1 MMPKVSVVVATY
13 RREQSLKDAL
23 ESLAGQTYTDFE
35 IVVVDDNGEK
45 EWNLKVEKIVDDFR
59 GRHKDIFV
67 KLVINNRN
75 QGSAMAR
82 NIGID
87 TSRGEFVTF
96 LDDDD
101 LYLPEKVGRQ
111 VVFMQ
116 ECGCDYS
123 ITDLVLYNENE
134 KLTDKRVRNYIR
146 ETSPQTLLEYH
157 LKYHITGTDTMMFKK
172 DYLTKISGFAPIDV
186 GDEFYLMQRAIEGK
200 GKFGYLKRCDV
211 KAYIHTGD
219 AGLSSGD
226 SKIDGE
232 NALYEYKRTFF
243 DDVDKKTRRYIKMR
257 HFAVIAFAELR
268 RGRYVAFLKN
278 ALMSFFAA
286 PVACVGL
293 FFGSFV

>member
-23 ESLAGQTYTDFE
+23 ESLATQSYTDFE
-35 IVVVDDNGEK
+35 IVLVDDNGEK
-45 EWNLKVEKIVDDFR
+45 EWNLKVEKIVEEFR
-59 GRHKDIFV
+59 QSHADIFV
-67 KLVINNRN
+67 KLIVNNLN
-75 QGSAMAR
+75 QGSAKAR

-87 TSRGEFVTF
+87 ASRGEVVTF

-101 LYLPEKVGRQ
+101 LYLPEKIRRQ
-111 VVFMQ
+111 VGFMQ
-116 ECGCDYS
+116 EGGYDYS

-134 KLTDKRVRNYIR
+134 KLIDKRIRSYIH
-146 ETSPQTLLEYH
+146 ETSPQALLEYH

-172 DYLTKISGFAPIDV
+172 DYLIQIGRFAPIDV

-232 NALYEYKRTFF
+232 NVLYEHKRTFF
-243 DDVDKKTRRYIKMR
+243 DDVDKRTRRYIKMR

-268 RGRYVAFLKN
+268 RGRYLTFFKN
-278 ALMSFFAA
+278 AVKSFFAD
-286 PVACVGL
+286 PVACVGV

>member
-1 MMPKVSVVVATY
+1 MPKVSVVVATY

-23 ESLAGQTYTDFE
+23 ESLAGQTYNDFE
-35 IVVVDDNGEK
+35 IVIVDDNGEK
-45 EWNLKVEKIVDDFR
+45 EWNLKVENIVEMFR
-59 GRHKDIFV
+59 QSHADISV
-67 KLVINNRN
+67 ELVVNSIN
-75 QGSAMAR
+75 QGSAIAR

-87 TSRGEFVTF
+87 ASSGEFVTF

-116 ECGCDYS
+116 DGGYDYS
-123 ITDLVLYNENE
+123 VTDLALYNKNE
-134 KLTDKRVRNYIR
+134 KLADKRARNYIK
-146 ETSPQTLLEYH
+146 ETSIDALFRYH

-172 DYLTKISGFAPIDV
+172 DYLIKIGKFAPVDV
-186 GDEFYLMQRAIEGK
+186 GDEFYLMQRAIEGQ
-200 GKFGYLKRCDV
+200 GKFGYIKRCDV

-226 SKIDGE
+226 GKINGE
-232 NALYEYKRTFF
+232 NALYEYKKTLFG
-243 DDVDKKTRRYIKMR
+243 DVDKKTRRYIKMR

-268 RGRYVAFLKN
+268 RRRYVAFLKN

-286 PVACVGL
+286 PVACAGL
-293 FFGSFV
+293 FFKSFV